1 MPTGP
6 RVRTKPDTAVLDLG
20 LLEHTV
26 RGILRTKRK
35 TQRRDLPT
43 TKLTGFTQGVATRTF
58 IESQQFFTVFVSI
71 EEAEALLVVQ
81 DNTTD
86 LRHQTIEQA
95 FSGYTN
101 ELAMVH
107 HTQEDLDK

>member
-1 MPTGP
+1 
-6 RVRTKPDTAVLDLG
+6 
-20 LLEHTV
+20 LEHTV
-26 RGILRTKRK
+26 RGILRTKRE

-43 TKLTGFTQGVATRTF
+43 TKLTSFTQSVATRTF

-71 EEAEALLVVQ
+71 EEAEALLVGQ
-81 DNTTD
+81 DNATD

-101 ELAMVH
+101 ELANVCS
-107 HTQEDLDK
+107 